1 MMARRRRWIGGRAG
15 EGRFPATRLWVWP
28 GRNPCGGGG
37 ICKNGLQNSTKSGF
51 VCLNHL
57 RWKTDMV
64 KSFKPDANATMGCA
78 GDLLS
83 AIYPSNMLA
92 TCFSRPEDTTT
103 VELIDFHIYREF
115 AGNGIGTKVIN
126 KLQDLLRERGFVAIT
141 GICKSYDR
149 SLAKKEK
156 LAQWYLSLGFT
167 LVRESMEGEPGY
179 IGKLTKNIKSAAE
192 Q

>member
-1 MMARRRRWIGGRAG
+1 MFESFTVENRHGQKFQTRCERHNGVCW
-15 EGRFPATRLWVWP
+15 RFV
-28 GRNPCGGGG
+28 
-37 ICKNGLQNSTKSGF
+37 ICDLSKQY
-51 VCLNHL
+51 V
-57 RWKTDMV
+57 
-64 KSFKPDANATMGCA
+64 
-78 GDLLS
+78 GDLL
-83 AIYPSNMLA
+83 
-92 TCFSRPEDTTT
+92 FEPEDTTT